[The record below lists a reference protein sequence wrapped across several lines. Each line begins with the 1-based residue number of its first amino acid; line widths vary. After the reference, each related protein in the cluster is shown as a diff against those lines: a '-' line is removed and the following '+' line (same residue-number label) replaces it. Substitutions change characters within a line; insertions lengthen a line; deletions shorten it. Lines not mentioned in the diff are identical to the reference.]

1 MFNYVYSPNW
11 ADPIN
16 LPTHIKHQSYKDYSK
31 WEENNQICLNS
42 FFGDTQRFD
51 MLRSYFEKINATPG
65 NPALFKEFLE
75 RIKLYEQVRNIEFP
89 KL

>member
-1 MFNYVYSPNW
+1 VYNPTW

-16 LPTHIKHQSYKDYSK
+16 LPAHIKNQCYKDYVE
-31 WEENNQICLNS
+31 WEEKNQIFLNS

-65 NPALFKEFLE
+65 NSVLFEEFLE
-75 RIKLYEQVRNIEFP
+75 RIKFYEQVRNIQFP